1 MTFREQSYAD
11 RARNLKGLAFGDLNK
26 FMHKDIGY
34 NYRMT
39 NLQAAVGHAQ
49 FQKIEQIIARKR
61 EIAGY
66 YSDRFARVEGLRL
79 PAEKPYA
86 RNVYWMYHL
95 VLSGHNRERRVEVM
109 RKLTDAGI
117 ETRETFIPYNLQ
129 DIFIKQGSVTPDAC
143 PNANAVAH
151 AGFYLPSSAG
161 LTEEELDYV
170 ATQLIQIIANPD

>member
-1 MTFREQSYAD
+1 
-11 RARNLKGLAFGDLNK
+11 
-26 FMHKDIGY
+26 MHKDIGY

-117 ETRETFIPYNLQ
+117 EVISANTDGVTSAVTQNQRPIYDALCKEWERLFQFQFEYN
-129 DIFIKQGSVTPDAC
+129 
-143 PNANAVAH
+143 
-151 AGFYLPSSAG
+151 FYASCQK
-161 LTEEELDYV
+161 YV
-170 ATQLIQIIANPD
+170 L